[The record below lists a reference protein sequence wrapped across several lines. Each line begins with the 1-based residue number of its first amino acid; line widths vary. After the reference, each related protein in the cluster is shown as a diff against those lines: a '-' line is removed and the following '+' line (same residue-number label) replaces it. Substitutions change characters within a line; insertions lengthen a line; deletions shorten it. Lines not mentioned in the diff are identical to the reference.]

1 LVVHDAL
8 FNPGPPPAKNLLPG
22 YIGPKSSKLGC
33 VLPFLRLFLTLGR
46 ILLLVD
52 LFLSG
57 GIDGTFLF

>member
-1 LVVHDAL
+1 LAIHDAL
-8 FNPGPPPAKNLLPG
+8 CDPGPPPAKNLRAG
-22 YIGPKSSKLGC
+22 YRPKNSKLGRGC
-33 VLPFLRLFLTLGR
+33 PFLFLTLGR